1 MAAKRTTE
9 ARYVMEVVRIAQM
22 VPTGMEACGSA
33 RSPDRLEPAMI
44 PATKLVLEKWRYKE
58 GVLVVLQVFTFIL
71 FFKEADTIFYKIK
84 HVSGSYLNVI

>member
-1 MAAKRTTE
+1 M
-9 ARYVMEVVRIAQM
+9 AQM

-44 PATKLVLEKWRYKE
+44 PATKLVLEKRRYKE

-71 FFKEADTIFYKIK
+71 FFNILKFTFISSLCDVLSESFIK
-84 HVSGSYLNVI
+84 TLLNCKK